1 MRFDGLFWRLAQRDD
16 LLIEAISRCLDV
28 GFWVSYLYMIIH
40 VYTMCVK
47 INIIYIDIV
56 CVLTQRVSS
65 KKNVLFVIGSA
76 RVLGSQKKWSV
87 EMANYGEL
95 KWIGNELG
103 ASGKGLNLSAR
114 PDAIFPNPWPVHQDW
129 GGVPQSTPPHS
140 RAKQTPS

>member
-76 RVLGSQKKWSV
+76 RVLGSQKK
-87 EMANYGEL
+87 
-95 KWIGNELG
+95 
-103 ASGKGLNLSAR
+103 
-114 PDAIFPNPWPVHQDW
+114 
-129 GGVPQSTPPHS
+129 
-140 RAKQTPS
+140 